1 MFSGQHIGFKLGNEE
16 FAIPILNV
24 QEIIKPVQ
32 TTRIPESPKYI
43 LGVINMRSKVI
54 PVIDLKKKMSFS
66 SDSSESNGN
75 QEQKIVV
82 VNIGKLTVG
91 GLVDSITGVVNILNE
106 NVERSINILSKTSGD
121 YIRGVVT
128 MNDNKLLQLIDFSK
142 LISVD
147 DMTILEDRIVDQEA
161 TGDGKVLI
169 TKKVSG
175 IGGDYLIK
183 EIKDEIIDRAE
194 SKGLER
200 NMVQQIMADVQ
211 EFLNA
216 LSNGDL
222 KKAESIL
229 MNISAMGEK
238 ELFTEIGKIT
248 RNLHNAL
255 SEFKTMIDPRLKNM
269 ALEEM
274 PDAAD
279 KLHWVITKTEE
290 AAEKTIS
297 LMEKNLVLQSDII
310 KRLDIIDEKLKETN
324 GSSGAETEALKFLR
338 NSLEEMNGD
347 FMEVLLAQE
356 FQDITGQII
365 RKVIT
370 LVAELETQLVQLV
383 KVFGGK
389 IEPKRKEEFLEGPS
403 TTESASEDSLSNQ
416 EDVDSLLK
424 DFGF

>member
-24 QEIIKPVQ
+24 QEIIKPMQ
-32 TTRIPESPKYI
+32 TTKIPESPDYI
-43 LGVINMRSKVI
+43 LGIINMRSRVI
-54 PVIDLKKKMSFS
+54 PVIDLKKKMSL
-66 SDSSESNGN
+66 SSESNGN

-91 GLVDSITGVVNILNE
+91 GLVDGITGVVNIQNE
-106 NVERSINILSKTSGD
+106 NVERNTNILSKTSGD
-121 YIRGVVT
+121 YIRGIVI

-147 DMTILEDRIVDQEA
+147 DMTILEDQIVDTEP
-161 TGDGKVLI
+161 TGNGKVLI
-169 TKKVSG
+169 TKKVAG

-222 KKAESIL
+222 EKAESIL

-310 KRLDIIDEKLKETN
+310 KRLDIIDGKLKELD
-324 GSSGAETEALKFLR
+324 GSSGAEIEAMKFLR

-389 IEPKRKEEFLEGPS
+389 IESKRKEELLEGPQTS
-403 TTESASEDSLSNQ
+403 ESASEDSLSNQ
-416 EDVDSLLK
+416 EDVDSLLN

>member
-24 QEIIKPVQ
+24 QEIIKPMQ
-32 TTRIPESPKYI
+32 TTRIPESPDYI
-43 LGVINMRSKVI
+43 LGIINMRSRVI
-54 PVIDLKKKMSFS
+54 PVIDLKKKMSF
-66 SDSSESNGN
+66 SSESNGN

-91 GLVDSITGVVNILNE
+91 GLVDGITGVVNIQDE
-106 NVERSINILSKTSGD
+106 NVERNTNILSKTSGD
-121 YIRGVVT
+121 YIRGIVI

-147 DMTILEDRIVDQEA
+147 DMTILEDQIVDKEP
-161 TGDGKVLI
+161 TGNGKVLI
-169 TKKVSG
+169 TKKVAG

-222 KKAESIL
+222 EKAESIL
-229 MNISAMGEK
+229 INISAKGEK

-310 KRLDIIDEKLKETN
+310 KRLDIIDGKLKELD
-324 GSSGAETEALKFLR
+324 GSSGAEIEAMKFLR

-389 IEPKRKEEFLEGPS
+389 IEPKRKEELLAGPR

-416 EDVDSLLK
+416 EDVDSLLN